1 MNIILKYLP
10 ALFCFFVWQASIS
23 LAQDLTVKLIP
34 SDIPDGQIIRTEQY
48 DHNSLWGYIDG
59 GADLYLEYGFS
70 KVTAQ
75 EVLIDSFHFKVDIY
89 EMNSPEAAFGIFSV
103 SHKKC
108 PGTDSLAQFDCSSP
122 HHLQCVSGN
131 FYISIINDNGTEEE
145 QNISRFLAKKI
156 LSKLLQAKLELPLF
170 FQKELFSPHINKLI
184 FVKGRLGV
192 ENGAPDLANIF
203 DDVKSYS
210 FYFLP
215 IETDS
220 GMIDIMQVTLDADSD
235 RARLFEKLEFQM
247 PGTNKS
253 SQEIAEGKIKWCRR
267 LSANQF
273 IYIESILPLK
283 LVAPFIKT
291 VELIK

>member
-1 MNIILKYLP
+1 VKISLKYLS
-10 ALFCFFVWQASIS
+10 ALFCFFFLQASIS
-23 LAQDLTVKLIP
+23 FAQDLTIKLIP

-59 GADLYLEYGFS
+59 GADLYLEYGFN

-89 EMNSPEAAFGIFSV
+89 EMNSPEAAFGIFSI

-108 PGTDSLAQFDCSSP
+108 PDTDSFAQFVCSSP
-122 HHLQCVSGN
+122 YYLQCVSGN

-156 LSKLLQAKLELPLF
+156 LSKLLQVKLDIPLF
-170 FQKELFSPHINKLI
+170 CKTELFSPHINKLI
-184 FVKGRLGV
+184 FVKGRLGI
-192 ENGAPDLANIF
+192 ENGAPDLADIF

-215 IETDS
+215 VETDS
-220 GMIDIMQVTLDADSD
+220 GMIDIMQVTIDADSD
-235 RARLFEKLEFQM
+235 RIRFFKKMDVLIPKE
-247 PGTNKS
+247 NKP
-253 SQEIAEGKIKWCRR
+253 SQTIVDGKIKWCRR

-273 IYIESILPLK
+273 IYIETTLTQK
-283 LVAPFIKT
+283 AFTPFVKT
-291 VELIK
+291 VESVK

>member
-1 MNIILKYLP
+1 MNTFLKCLST
-10 ALFCFFVWQASIS
+10 LFCFFVWQASIS
-23 LAQDLTVKLIP
+23 FAQDLTVKLIP

-108 PGTDSLAQFDCSSP
+108 PGSDSLAQFVCSSP

-145 QNISRFLAKKI
+145 QDISRFLAKKI

-170 FQKELFSPHINKLI
+170 FKKELFSPHINKLK
-184 FVKGRLGV
+184 FVKGRLGI
-192 ENGAPDLANIF
+192 ENGVPDLADIF

-215 IETDS
+215 VETDS
-220 GMIDIMQVTLDADSD
+220 GMISIMQVTLDADSD
-235 RARLFEKLEFQM
+235 RVRLFEKLEFPI
-247 PGTNKS
+247 PGKNKS
-253 SQEIAEGKIKWCRR
+253 SQKIAEGKIKWCSR
-267 LSANQF
+267 LSPNQF
-273 IYIESILPLK
+273 IYMETTLTQK
-283 LVAPFIKT
+283 AFTQFVKT
-291 VELIK
+291 VDSVK